1 MPAMAW
7 IDGAIVPLAEARVP
21 VTDRGF
27 LWGDHVFEVIRAEGM
42 RLCDGPAHLDRLD
55 ASAALL
61 RMTAPDREQVLL
73 AAVETVRHAAMRSS
87 SVRIIWT
94 RGDAAALGAAGPR
107 LIIMVEP
114 LRPPPDGVRLAT
126 VRGPRVGGLVPAV
139 AKSGNHLGSVLALAA
154 ATETGADD
162 ALLVDDEGA
171 VLETASANL
180 FVVDPDGTVITPT
193 GALLPGVTAARVV
206 ALLAERGHVI
216 DATRVSLER
225 ARAAAEL
232 FITSSRRGVVPVLAL
247 DGEVRE
253 AGPTTAVAAEAYAA
267 WLGGAL

>member
-1 MPAMAW
+1 MPALAW

-27 LWGDHVFEVIRAEGM
+27 LWGDHVFEVIRAEGL
-42 RLCDGPAHLDRLD
+42 RLCDGPAHLERLD
-55 ASAALL
+55 TSAALL
-61 RMTAPDREQVLL
+61 RMEPPVRERVLV
-73 AAVETVRHAAMRSS
+73 AATETVRLAGMRSS

-94 RGDAAALGAAGPR
+94 RGDAAGLGAAGPR

-126 VRGPRVGGLVPAV
+126 VRGPRVGGLLPAV
-139 AKSGNHLGSVLALAA
+139 AKTGNHLGSVLALAA
-154 ATETGADD
+154 ATAAGADD
-162 ALLVDDEGA
+162 ALLLDDDDA

-180 FVVDPDGTVITPT
+180 FIVDPDGTVVTPT

-206 ALLAERGHVI
+206 ALLAGLGHTVG
-216 DATRVSLER
+216 AARVSFER

-232 FITSSRRGVVPVLAL
+232 FLTSSRRGVVPVTAL
-247 DGEVRE
+247 DGEPRE
-253 AGPTTAVAAEAYAA
+253 AGPTTIAAADAYAS
-267 WLGGAL
+267 WLRGAL